1 MRKIIYLIFVL
12 SISILKAQDIIVKR
26 NTEEIKV
33 KVIEVEENIIKYR
46 TFDNLNGPVYSIKKN
61 DVFFI
66 KYKNGKKDIFEQVD
80 KKEKVSQI
88 TGKLGTGYYLD
99 DKKISKKEW
108 IKILKTNDRAYSLYK
123 RANTSA
129 YLLGGASILTGFL
142 VAELIPSE
150 NSAGYWSKV
159 LIGSGTGMLISA
171 LVVSA
176 VQKKAIKIYNSNK
189 GISYNLILDGNGVG
203 LALGF

>member
-1 MRKIIYLIFVL
+1 MRKIVYLIFVL
-12 SISILKAQDIIVKR
+12 SISISNAQDIIVKR

-33 KVIEVEENIIKYR
+33 KVIEIQEDIIKYK
-46 TFDNLNGPVYSIKKN
+46 TFDNLNGPVYSIKKS

-66 KYKNGKKDIFEQVD
+66 KYKNGKKDVFGI
-80 KKEKVSQI
+80 KKNRKVSQI
-88 TGKLGTGYYLD
+88 KGKLGTGYYLD

-108 IKILKTNDRAYSLYK
+108 LKILKTNDRAYSLYK

-159 LIGSGTGMLISA
+159 LIGSGTGMLVSA
-171 LVVSA
+171 FIVNA
-176 VQKKAIKIYNSNK
+176 VQKKAVKIYNSNK
-189 GISYNLILDGNGVG
+189 GVSYNLILDGNGVG
-203 LALGF
+203 LALEF